1 MWWWMLST
9 GDKTTFGLLVPCKV
23 YGNFYV
29 VDVSTLHH
37 KGVCDITK

>member
-1 MWWWMLST
+1 
-9 GDKTTFGLLVPCKV
+9 VPCKV

-37 KGVCDITK
+37 KGVCDITKW